1 MVRKQLKAQGQIVS
15 EGSNVNRVWLVRP
28 AVLPAAAAPA
38 KYFGPTRPPDSRSRP
53 DQPSRHQSA
62 VALQPVTDA
71 GKRAGLCRRTFDRC
85 PAHLAKVM
93 WIGGE
98 LRSDC

>member
-53 DQPSRHQSA
+53 DQTSRHQSA
-62 VALQPVTDA
+62 VAPQPVTDA
-71 GKRAGLCRRTFDRC
+71 GKRATM
-85 PAHLAKVM
+85 VQEN
-93 WIGGE
+93 I
-98 LRSDC
+98 